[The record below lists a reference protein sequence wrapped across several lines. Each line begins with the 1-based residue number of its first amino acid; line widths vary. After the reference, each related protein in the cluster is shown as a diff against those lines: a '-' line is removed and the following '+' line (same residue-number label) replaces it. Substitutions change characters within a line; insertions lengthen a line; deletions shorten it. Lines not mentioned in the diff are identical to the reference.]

1 MPVATTKDGVEIGW
15 ESVGEGLPIV
25 LIHGVTQTRRF
36 WDPITTGLAERFR
49 VLAFDLR
56 GHGESGRATDY
67 SYRAMTQDVAAVVDA
82 AGVSEPVVVGHSLGG
97 LVATAYASQ
106 HDVSGVVNVDLSLD
120 TRPIAAR
127 VRVLEPSLRG
137 PDYRDTLRSMLG
149 GLAGDTVPVATRR
162 TIEAHA
168 AESPQDVVLGVYDF
182 VLVADDDA
190 LLAAAQDLMENIDAP
205 YLLIHGA
212 EPSPEYIE
220 WVRAHL
226 RNVTIEVWPGGGHFL
241 HLADPQR
248 FVRSVVDFLAA
259 QTPPV

>member
-1 MPVATTKDGVEIGW
+1 
-15 ESVGEGLPIV
+15 
-25 LIHGVTQTRRF
+25 
-36 WDPITTGLAERFR
+36 
-49 VLAFDLR
+49 
-56 GHGESGRATDY
+56 
-67 SYRAMTQDVAAVVDA
+67 
-82 AGVSEPVVVGHSLGG
+82 
-97 LVATAYASQ
+97 
-106 HDVSGVVNVDLSLD
+106 
-120 TRPIAAR
+120 
-127 VRVLEPSLRG
+127 
-137 PDYRDTLRSMLG
+137 MLG
-149 GLAGDTVPVATRR
+149 GLAGDTVPDAVRR

-168 AESPQDVVLGVYDF
+168 AKAPQDVVLGVYDF
-182 VLVADDDA
+182 LLRTDDDA

-220 WVRAHL
+220 WVKAHL